1 MYRTPV
7 SFAIG
12 SPLAGTAERF
22 IIMIHASCAEHD
34 NEGVA
39 DAALAGT
46 LSGSSGW
53 LCRAV
58 SPRVMQLQGAVN
70 TIPVKTCW
78 SLEKARLYI

>member
-1 MYRTPV
+1 MFR
-7 SFAIG
+7 
-12 SPLAGTAERF
+12 
-22 IIMIHASCAEHD
+22 IMIHASCAEHD

-78 SLEKARLYI
+78 SLEKARLYIIFRKGPAVEMKMSPAL